1 MYYGKAGPG
10 TEGSVLSVSF
20 ELQGQEFIALNGGP
34 TFKFNA
40 SISFFVNCET
50 QEEIDM
56 YWEKLLEGGKE
67 QGPGWVQDKYG
78 LYWQIVPRVL
88 GQYLNDPDQEKS
100 QRVMQTMLQMD
111 KLDIKKLNHAYR
123 GQK

>member
-50 QEEIDM
+50 QEEIDT

-111 KLDIKKLNHAYR
+111 KLDINKLNQAYR
-123 GQK
+123 GQQ